1 MADDSRLGTYVV
13 TSAGGEDV
21 RAFLPPPLPPDP
33 PLELSPADFDL
44 LERANRALG
53 RLDGLAAVLP
63 DTALFVYMYVRKE
76 AVLSSQIEGTQSS
89 LSDLLAHEISGE
101 LGVPLDDVVEV
112 SSYVAALDH
121 GLERMR
127 GGFPLSLRLVR
138 EIHGILLSH
147 GRGANKAPGEF
158 RRSQNWIGGTRP
170 GAARYVPPPP
180 ERLMDC
186 LDAFE
191 KFLHDQPGR
200 TSLLI
205 KAALA
210 HVQFETI
217 HPFLDCNG
225 RLGRLLITLLLCAE
239 EALSEPILYL
249 SLHFKTHRDEY
260 YERLQR
266 VRTHGEWEEW
276 LRFFLDGVLT
286 VSHQAVDTARAI
298 LALFDKDRRSL
309 QALGRPAGSALQM
322 HEALQ
327 KRPLLDVATAAQL
340 TGLSLTTAS
349 TSFARMTDLGIV
361 RELTGR
367 RRDRLFAYGPYLDL
381 LAQGT
386 EPIR

>member
-1 MADDSRLGTYVV
+1 MADGNRLGTYVV
-13 TSAGGEDV
+13 SSAGGENV

-33 PLELSPADFDL
+33 PLDLSGADFDL

-53 RLDGLAAVLP
+53 RLDGLAVVLP

-89 LSDLLAHEISGE
+89 LSDLLAHEISGG
-101 LGVPLDDVVEV
+101 LGVPFDDVVEV

-127 GGFPLSLRLVR
+127 GGFPLSLRLIR
-138 EIHGILLSH
+138 EIHGVLLSH
-147 GRGANKAPGEF
+147 GRGADKAPGEF

-170 GAARYVPPPP
+170 GTARHVPPPP
-180 ERLMDC
+180 EQLMDC

-191 KFLHDQPGR
+191 MFLHDQPER
-200 TSLLI
+200 TPLLI

-217 HPFLDCNG
+217 HPFLDGNG

-249 SLHFKTHRDEY
+249 SLHFKAHRDEY

-276 LRFFLDGVLT
+276 LRFFLDGVLA
-286 VSHQAVDTARAI
+286 VSRQAVDTARAV
-298 LALFDKDRRSL
+298 LTLFEQDRRSL
-309 QALGRPAGSALQM
+309 QALGRPAGSALQI

-327 KRPLLDVATAAQL
+327 KHPLLDISTAAER

-349 TSFARMTDLGIV
+349 TSLARMTDMGIV

-367 RRDRLFAYGPYLDL
+367 RRGRLFAYGPYLDL

-386 EPIR
+386 EPIP